1 MAKDSV
7 ARATARMLERRC
19 VTRSGVTRISVVAA
33 IAAAVW
39 FSQADTVGCL
49 VGSALLGVVLFCDSV
64 RARIRTDRRDA
75 LTMWLAAMLGQL
87 REYAVYVGLALG
99 AVAAGIQG
107 AWGWAAGALIALA
120 LRDTFLVV
128 RSAPSGAGTGG
139 GAASGGGAAARRDG
153 GVQGGPRR
161 QGERGAHA
169 DAHGDGGPHGP
180 TAPHGRRGPN
190 RLLTGLV
197 PPPPRGTQE
206 NDPRLT
212 DRLLGGPDGRPA
224 ASRNGVAPGSSTGT
238 AVRDAAETTAEAADA
253 GTHGEPDRAGGAP
266 LPAAIRRV
274 MVFSQPTRFLTIAVT
289 TTVWDARVA
298 FLTLVVGCALA
309 VTGELVDP
317 TARETR
323 R

>member
-49 VGSALLGVVLFCDSV
+49 VGSAFLGVVLFCDAV

-120 LRDTFLVV
+120 LRDSFLVV
-128 RSAPSGAGTGG
+128 RSAPPATGNGTGG
-139 GAASGGGAAARRDG
+139 GAVWGRGDTAGAGGSAARGDS
-153 GVQGGPRR
+153 GVQDGP
-161 QGERGAHA
+161 
-169 DAHGDGGPHGP
+169 DG
-180 TAPHGRRGPN
+180 
-190 RLLTGLV
+190 LLAGLV
-197 PPPPRGTQE
+197 PPPPRDTRE

-212 DRLLGGPDGRPA
+212 DRLLGGPEGRPVA
-224 ASRNGVAPGSSTGT
+224 TRDGVAPGSSTGT
-238 AVRDAAETTAEAADA
+238 AVRATAGVAAAPSTTETAAAAADTGAHDAAA
-253 GTHGEPDRAGGAP
+253 RAGGAP

-274 MVFSQPTRFLTIAVT
+274 MVFTQPTRFLTIAVT

-317 TARETR
+317 TAKETR